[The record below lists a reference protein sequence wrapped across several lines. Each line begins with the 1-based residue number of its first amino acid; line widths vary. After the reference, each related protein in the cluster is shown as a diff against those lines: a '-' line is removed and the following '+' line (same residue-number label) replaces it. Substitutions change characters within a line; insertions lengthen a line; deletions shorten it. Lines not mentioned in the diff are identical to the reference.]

1 MDVYS
6 LLEQKPCSAE
16 HAWFPQAEG
25 ERDAPRPGSCHQQLR
40 GGCTKSSCGAP
51 HPLPSCLGE
60 GRARLLSTLSKF
72 LGFGKLISLDEQL
85 ELNLAPALCSSVE
98 WLHLPLSHSSNES
111 FGILQEKSSG
121 LGVKSGTEEN
131 RDESG

>member
-1 MDVYS
+1 MSSFAGAHLLLTPLLQTHRFYCRVSTMDVYS

-85 ELNLAPALCSSVE
+85 ELNLAPAL
-98 WLHLPLSHSSNES
+98 
-111 FGILQEKSSG
+111 
-121 LGVKSGTEEN
+121 
-131 RDESG
+131 